1 MLIQSTVARF
11 LPLFIL
17 NQSKLAIALFGLLI
31 ATNVNAQGTFDST
44 AHKKPNQQLLGME
57 IYGFILA
64 DVIYDFKQIDPKW
77 YDVPRPTKLPSFK
90 NQFAPDGQM
99 YFSVRQTRFGVKG
112 YSPTPIGDLKTMFE
126 FDLFGSGADAGQT
139 TFHLRHAFGE
149 IGKFGAGQTW
159 SPFVDPDLFPNDLE
173 YWGPNGMANIR
184 SLQLRFMQP
193 LPGNSKFSIALEK
206 PGATADDGIYS
217 DRLELQNVKAHFTLP
232 DLTSEYRYG
241 TPWGYMELAGV
252 IRQLKWKDLDPAA
265 PDLSGH
271 VMGWGLNFSSRI
283 KVFSQDNLH
292 LQALYGEGIENYV
305 RDAPADVAIKNTGS
319 SIEGVTLPVL
329 GIVAFY
335 DHFWNKK
342 FSSTLGYSQVKIT
355 NSNGQSPS
363 AFRMGEYMLGDV
375 IYTPAENLVMEV
387 ELQYL
392 TRKNYNDGWTTT
404 DPRIQ
409 FSFRY
414 SFSQKFYHET
424 SP

>member
-1 MLIQSTVARF
+1 
-11 LPLFIL
+11 
-17 NQSKLAIALFGLLI
+17 
-31 ATNVNAQGTFDST
+31 
-44 AHKKPNQQLLGME
+44 
-57 IYGFILA
+57 
-64 DVIYDFKQIDPKW
+64 
-77 YDVPRPTKLPSFK
+77 
-90 NQFAPDGQM
+90 
-99 YFSVRQTRFGVKG
+99 
-112 YSPTPIGDLKTMFE
+112 
-126 FDLFGSGADAGQT
+126 
-139 TFHLRHAFGE
+139 
-149 IGKFGAGQTW
+149 
-159 SPFVDPDLFPNDLE
+159 
-173 YWGPNGMANIR
+173 
-184 SLQLRFMQP
+184 
-193 LPGNSKFSIALEK
+193 
-206 PGATADDGIYS
+206 
-217 DRLELQNVKAHFTLP
+217 
-232 DLTSEYRYG
+232 
-241 TPWGYMELAGV
+241 
-252 IRQLKWKDLDPAA
+252 
-265 PDLSGH
+265 
-271 VMGWGLNFSSRI
+271 MGWGLNFSSRI